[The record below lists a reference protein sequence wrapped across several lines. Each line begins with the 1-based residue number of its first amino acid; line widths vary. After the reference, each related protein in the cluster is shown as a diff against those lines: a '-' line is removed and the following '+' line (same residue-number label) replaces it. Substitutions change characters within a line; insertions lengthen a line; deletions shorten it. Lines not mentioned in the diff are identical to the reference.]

1 MGVDA
6 PILPA
11 PPPVD
16 RRPWLGYAMAMAA
29 ALLWAVNGTVVK
41 VIQESAGMS
50 SLRLVELRNTFAFLG
65 LFLAIV
71 LVRPSLLRVSRRELP
86 FLAVFGV
93 AGLALV
99 QWLYL
104 VAIHRMPIGIALIV
118 EYVGIVFVALWARFV
133 YREPVRRRVWA
144 ALVLALAGLALVV
157 ELWSGLV
164 LDGVGL
170 AAASAAAVVLAAY
183 FLMAE
188 HEVGRRDPMSLV
200 CYGFL
205 FGALFW
211 ALVQPWWS
219 FPAGLLGETVPL
231 LGNLDGVD
239 LPVWALV
246 AYMVVLGTIVPFA
259 LMVGALRHVA
269 ATRAGI
275 VAMLEPVAAS
285 VVAWLWLGESLG
297 APQLLG
303 GAVVLGG
310 IALAQT
316 AR

>member
-11 PPPVD
+11 PPPVA
-16 RRPWLGYAMAMAA
+16 RRPWVGYAMAVGA
-29 ALLWAVNGTVVK
+29 ALLWALNGTVVK
-41 VIQESAGMS
+41 VIQESGGMS
-50 SLRLVELRNTFAFLG
+50 SLRLVEIRNTLAFAG
-65 LFLAIV
+65 LAVSIAV
-71 LVRPSLLRVSRRELP
+71 VRPSLLRVSWRELP
-86 FLAVFGV
+86 FLALFGI

-104 VAIHRMPIGIALIV
+104 VAVARMPIGIALIV

-133 YREPVRRRVWA
+133 YREPVRGRVWA
-144 ALVLALAGLALVV
+144 ALVLAIAGLALVV
-157 ELWSGLV
+157 EVWSGLE
-164 LDGVGL
+164 LDGIGL
-170 AAASAAAVVLAAY
+170 TAAIAAAFVLALY

-188 HEVGRRDPMSLV
+188 HEVGKRDPVSLI

-205 FGALFW
+205 FGTIFW

-219 FPAGLLGETVPL
+219 FPFGLLGESGSL
-231 LGNLDGVD
+231 LGNLGDVE
-239 LPVWALV
+239 LPVWTLV
-246 AYMVVLGTIVPFA
+246 AYMVVLGTIVPFG
-259 LMVGALRHVA
+259 LMVGALRHIS

-285 VVAWLWLGESLG
+285 IVAFAWLDESLG
-297 APQLLG
+297 PAQLLG

-310 IALAQT
+310 ILLAQT

>member
-11 PPPVD
+11 PPPVA
-16 RRPWLGYAMAMAA
+16 RRPWVGYAMAVGA
-29 ALLWAVNGTVVK
+29 ALLWALNGTVVK
-41 VIQESAGMS
+41 VIQESGGMS
-50 SLRLVELRNTFAFLG
+50 SLRLVEIRNTLAFAG
-65 LFLAIV
+65 LAVSIAV
-71 LVRPSLLRVSRRELP
+71 VRPSLLRVSWRELP
-86 FLAVFGV
+86 FLALFGI

-104 VAIHRMPIGIALIV
+104 VAVARMPIGIALIV

-144 ALVLALAGLALVV
+144 ALVLAIAGLALVV
-157 ELWSGLV
+157 EVWSGLV
-164 LDGVGL
+164 LDGIGL
-170 AAASAAAVVLAAY
+170 AASIAAAFALALY

-188 HEVGRRDPMSLV
+188 HEVGKRDPVSLI

-205 FGALFW
+205 FGTIFW
-211 ALVQPWWS
+211 AIVQPWWS
-219 FPAGLLGETVPL
+219 FPFALLGESGSL
-231 LGNLDGVD
+231 LGNLGDVE
-239 LPVWALV
+239 LPVWTLV
-246 AYMVVLGTIVPFA
+246 AYMVVLGTIVPFG
-259 LMVGALRHVA
+259 LMVGALRHIS

-285 VVAWLWLGESLG
+285 IVAFAWLDESLG
-297 APQLLG
+297 PAQLLG

-310 IALAQT
+310 ILLAQT